1 LAPSSKLLIF
11 EHEGAR
17 SAMMGKSIAAQER
30 ENAHMNM
37 VEGPN
42 GQYRPEGMQYEGA
55 SLAGAAT
62 GLSAQSGDEVA
73 GMRGQTEPKAEFVQA
88 EGTTRARSEDERASE
103 RAAGSH
109 LADPGAAQR
118 VARVPET
125 GTLTSGIVSA
135 QVVTGGLD
143 ATPEVPP
150 GPLREKGRV
159 AARAAEHA
167 VQDSSETEESA
178 DD

>member
-1 LAPSSKLLIF
+1 LAPSSNLLIF

-30 ENAHMNM
+30 EKAHMNM

-42 GQYRPEGMQYEGA
+42 GQYRPEGIQYEGA

-62 GLSAQSGDEVA
+62 GLSMQSGGEGA
-73 GMRGQTEPKAEFVQA
+73 GMHGQTQPQAEFVQA
-88 EGTTRARSEDERASE
+88 ERTTQARSEEDERASE

-118 VARVPET
+118 DARVPET

-135 QVVTGGLD
+135 QVVIGDPD
-143 ATPEVPP
+143 ATPEAA
-150 GPLREKGRV
+150 GPLQEKGRA

-178 DD
+178 ND